1 MFLVLAYDIPD
12 DKRRTKL
19 FKTLK
24 RFGWPVQESVFE
36 FHLKQGELINLKKA
50 VSLVIEEKEDQV
62 RYYYLCHTCFHKTEM
77 TCSSKKSHNPFVIIA

>member
-1 MFLVLAYDIPD
+1 MFIVLAYDIPD

-36 FHLKQGELINLKKA
+36 FHLKQNEIVSLKKA
-50 VSLVIEEKEDQV
+50 VCSVIDEKEDQV
-62 RYYYLCHTCFHKTEM
+62 RYYYLCPTCFQRTEM
-77 TCSSKKSHNPFVIIA
+77 TYPSKKSHNPFVIIA